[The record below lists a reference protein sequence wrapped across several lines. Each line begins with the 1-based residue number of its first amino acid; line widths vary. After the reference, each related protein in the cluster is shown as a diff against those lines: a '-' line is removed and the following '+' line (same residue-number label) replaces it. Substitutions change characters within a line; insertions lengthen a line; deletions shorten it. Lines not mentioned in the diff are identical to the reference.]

1 MTYQDL
7 LDKLQTIPDDQ
18 LEQDVEIV
26 GECITEHYYEIDVK
40 LDDDGYALQITLT

>member
-7 LDKLQTIPDDQ
+7 LEKLQTLDEDQ

-26 GECITEHYYEIDVK
+26 GNCIQDEYYDIDVK
-40 LDDDGYALQITLT
+40 LDDDGYTVQISLT

>member
-26 GECITEHYYEIDVK
+26 GECITEHYYEVDFK

>member
-7 LDKLQTIPDDQ
+7 LEKLQTLDEDQ

-26 GECITEHYYEIDVK
+26 GDCIQDEYYDIDVK
-40 LDDDGYALQITLT
+40 LDDDGYTVQISLT

>member
-7 LDKLQTIPDDQ
+7 LEKLQTLDEDQ

-26 GECITEHYYEIDVK
+26 GDCIQDEYYDIDVGF
-40 LDDDGYALQITLT
+40 DDDNYTVQIKLT